1 MSDDVAFFGLRLGP
15 QIAEAGE
22 REQAMVHPHRA

>member
-1 MSDDVAFFGLRLGP
+1 MMVPFDGFGLRLDP

-22 REQAMVHPHRA
+22 REQAMVHPQRA